1 MLCSGGTVDIT
12 LQEVLPGGNIKEL
25 NAPTG
30 GGWGGNNINEEIEQI
45 MISVFGNDFIQV
57 NWNCSIQSLS

>member
-1 MLCSGGTVDIT
+1 MLCQGGTVDIT
-12 LQEVLPGGNIKEL
+12 LQQVLPGGNIKEL

-30 GGWGGNNINEEIEQI
+30 GGWGGNNINEEIEKI

-57 NWNCSIQSLS
+57 N